1 MINNNIKIEN
11 TNNSAIRIL
20 KGLIISFVVTLV
32 SIFIF
37 SIILTYSNISEK
49 IVPIV
54 IIILTFIS
62 ILIGTIIGVRKI
74 SKNGMLNGAIIGGIY
89 VLLLYLI
96 SSLLNTGFAF
106 NTYTI
111 LMIIAGIVSGIIG
124 GIIGVNT

>member
-49 IVPIV
+49 IIPIV

-74 SKNGMLNGAIIGGIY
+74 SKNGMLNGAIIGGVY
-89 VLLLYLI
+89 VVLLYFI
-96 SSLLNTGFAF
+96 SSLLNTGFAL

-111 LMIIAGIVSGIIG
+111 LMIIAGIISGIIG